1 MKAISKLISIVSV
14 AVLSDR
20 IGTIQGASPQMF
32 ESMDMHYY
40 DHRNL
45 ASSSVASGSG
55 IVSPKFT
62 IPPVSYS
69 NTQIIHQIF
78 TISLGDEINVT
89 NAEIYF

>member
-1 MKAISKLISIVSV
+1 
-14 AVLSDR
+14 
-20 IGTIQGASPQMF
+20 MF

-69 NTQIIHQIF
+69 NTQIIH
-78 TISLGDEINVT
+78 
-89 NAEIYF
+89 

>member
-20 IGTIQGASPQMF
+20 IGTAQSTSSQMV

-45 ASSSVASGSG
+45 ASSTVASGSG
-55 IVSPKFT
+55 IISPKFT
-62 IPPVSYS
+62 IPPVS
-69 NTQIIHQIF
+69 
-78 TISLGDEINVT
+78 
-89 NAEIYF
+89 